1 MKDPYEVMRQKERE
15 LTVVRQQ
22 VAALHLVAPLL
33 ADESDESEGAAAL
46 LKQTAETTKNAA
58 PKRWP

>member
-22 VAALHLVAPLL
+22 IAALHLVAPLL
-33 ADESDESEGAAAL
+33 SDESDESERAAAL
-46 LKQTAETTKNAA
+46 LKQTAKTIKNAA
-58 PKRWP
+58 PKCWP

>member
-22 VAALHLVAPLL
+22 IAALHLVAPLL
-33 ADESDESEGAAAL
+33 SDESDESERAAAL
-46 LKQTAETTKNAA
+46 LKQTVKTIKNAA
-58 PKRWP
+58 PKCWP